1 MTRYLS
7 KLASALR
14 KYISRPSGVKV
25 GDDSY
30 PDEEIAAGVQRFGVL
45 VACDHAVLIT
55 RKVAAAT

>member
-1 MTRYLS
+1 LS

-30 PDEEIAAGVQRFGVL
+30 PDDEIAAGVQCFAVL
-45 VACDHAVLIT
+45 VCCDHAMLNT
-55 RKVAAAT
+55 KMLAAAP